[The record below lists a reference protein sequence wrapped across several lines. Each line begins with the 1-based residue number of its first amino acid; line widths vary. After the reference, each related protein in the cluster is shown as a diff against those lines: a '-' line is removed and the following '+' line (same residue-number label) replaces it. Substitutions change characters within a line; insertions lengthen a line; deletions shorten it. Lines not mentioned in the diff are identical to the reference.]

1 MVELGWPTSK
11 LMQEHLKNLI
21 SQGYM
26 IAAELATSRMPED
39 PSSPTP
45 VRGYVVVCMAFYK
58 RGFGV
63 PSHRFLCLLL

>member
-1 MVELGWPTSK
+1 
-11 LMQEHLKNLI
+11 
-21 SQGYM
+21 M
-26 IAAELATSRMPED
+26 IAAELATSRMRED